1 MGFRAVWPKYGFGL
15 LECRNRGCCG
25 VGVMCS
31 DLRFPFQSSLSS
43 LVSPRFCFLAP
54 NHHPVLLPSCVL
66 LCHPI
71 IWPLLL
77 RRSRSQIASDQQ
89 SQPIPDTLL
98 ARIPQEVFLVSDSI
112 RLRSQ
117 ISDFPIADRSHSG
130 TPFKRHNPS
139 RDQSF
144 CDHDR
149 DHNFDRAIRCAESLP
164 RPIVL
169 NPSAF
174 VL

>member
-1 MGFRAVWPKYGFGL
+1 
-15 LECRNRGCCG
+15 
-25 VGVMCS
+25 MCS
-31 DLRFPFQSSLSS
+31 DLSFPFQSSLSS
-43 LVSPRFCFLAP
+43 LASPRFCFLAP
-54 NHHPVLLPSCVL
+54 NHHPVLLPCPCVL
-66 LCHPI
+66 LYHPI
-71 IWPLLL
+71 FWPLVL

-98 ARIPQEVFLVSDSI
+98 ARIPQEMFLVSDSI

-164 RPIVL
+164 CPIFLKSL
-169 NPSAF
+169 NFRALTKVTKGHS
-174 VL
+174 VRVK